1 MEKYLIE
8 RFYQLHDILH
18 DILGYLEAQAEA
30 RPLLR
35 FVDDNL
41 REFPVKQA
49 PTVERMEACDTEKGG
64 FIEDGEGIVTFTEGE
79 YFQMP
84 AQFRKLLIIN
94 KKRCRVRKRASGNGT
109 TYEIRYRSN
118 GYNISACGKTLELAK
133 ARFLKKCKTVKPVSE
148 REQAQ
153 GSTVPK
159 TFGAFAT
166 YYLENFKKVKVTEQ
180 TYKTLMY
187 RYKLHV
193 LPHFG
198 ETTLAKITPMD
209 CKALLDRL
217 LSEGKGKT
225 ADEVNGLMH
234 NIFECAVAHGI
245 IQRNPMV
252 MVVHVQ
258 HVRESGTAL
267 THEEESTLLY
277 GLDEPYRTVSALLLF
292 AGLRPNELF
301 TAKIDGPFIV
311 AVNSK
316 RKNRKVEYKKIP
328 ICDALRPFLPVDGVF
343 HVPTLDILRR
353 RVRAL
358 CPGHKVYDLR
368 TTFYSRC
375 KEYGVSEHAL
385 KEFAGHSLGVLG
397 NAYTDLSDEYLLK
410 EGSKLNAWTIAP
422 KMTQNTES

>member
-41 REFPVKQA
+41 REFPVKKA
-49 PTVERMEACDTEKGG
+49 PTVERMEAYDTEKGG
-64 FIEDGEGIVTFTEGE
+64 FLEDGEGILQFTEKE
-79 YFQMP
+79 YLQMP

-94 KKRCRVRKRASGNGT
+94 KKRCRVRKRISGNST

-118 GYNISACGKTLELAK
+118 GYNISACGKTIELAK
-133 ARFLKKCKTVKPVSE
+133 AKFLKKCKTAKPVSE
-148 REQAQ
+148 QEQAQ
-153 GSTVPK
+153 ENTVPK
-159 TFGAFAT
+159 TFSAFAL
-166 YYLENFKKVKVTEQ
+166 YYLENFKKVKVKET
-180 TYKTLMY
+180 TYRCLLN
-187 RYKLHV
+187 RYHNHLV
-193 LPHFG
+193 PFFG
-198 ETTLAKITPMD
+198 ETPINKITPSD
-209 CKALLDRL
+209 CKKLLADIL
-217 LSEGKGKT
+217 EQGKGKT
-225 ADEVNGLMH
+225 ADDINGLLH
-234 NIFECAVAHGI
+234 NVFDCAVAHGI

-258 HVRESGTAL
+258 HERQSGTAL
-267 THEEESTLLY
+267 THEEERTLLY

-328 ICDALRPFLPVDGVF
+328 ICDALRPFLPADGVF

-368 TTFYSRC
+368 TTFYTRC

-385 KEFAGHSLGVLG
+385 KEFVGHSLGALG
-397 NAYTDLSDEYLLK
+397 NAYTDLSDAYLLK
-410 EGSKLNAWTIAP
+410 EGSKLNAWTLAP
-422 KMTQNTES
+422 NLPQNTNL